1 VCGYGKRLRLDLSVN
16 ILTNLAVNKGEITV
30 FGGIQKRPNIHIEDM
45 TDLYCQLLELPK
57 EKIAG
62 KIWNAGF
69 ENYTISEIAQ
79 MVKNVVGPQVNIVT
93 TPTNDLRSYH
103 ISSQKIKNEIGFVAN
118 HTIEDAVK
126 DLKDAFE
133 RGDIPDSL
141 TGDKYFNV
149 KLMQHIE
156 LK

>member
-1 VCGYGKRLRLDLSVN
+1 
-16 ILTNLAVNKGEITV
+16 
-30 FGGIQKRPNIHIEDM
+30 M
-45 TDLYCQLLELPK
+45 TDLYCMLLELPK

-69 ENYTISEIAQ
+69 ENYTIASIAQ
-79 MVKNVVGPQVNIVT
+79 MVKNVIGPQVRIVT
-93 TPTNDLRSYH
+93 SPTNDLRSYH
-103 ISSQKIKNEIGFVAN
+103 ISSEKIKNDIGFVAN

-126 DLKDAFE
+126 DLKDAFD

-141 TGDKYFNV
+141 TGEKYYNV
-149 KLMQHIE
+149 KLMQNIH